1 MATNTRITRIIA
13 AVIGIIG
20 AVMLVGGGV
29 AWTMVSSQLADQ
41 NMTVSPYSEEN
52 PGKYAGEVVDGP
64 ITAWAQA
71 DVIDTHALEATG
83 GKTYAEMDRED
94 PVRPTAMNGALLR
107 GALFTSVLAFGVS
120 FMAGGVGLTLIL
132 LAAGLFVATKQPK
145 VATAAAPVVEREYAT
160 A

>member
-13 AVIGIIG
+13 AVVGAIG
-20 AVMLVGGGV
+20 AIMLIGGGI
-29 AWTMVSSQLADQ
+29 AWTMVSDQLAEQ
-41 NMTVSPYSEEN
+41 RMTVSPYSEED

-64 ITAWAQA
+64 LTAWAQA
-71 DVIDTHALEATG
+71 DVIDTHALESTG

-94 PVRPTAMNGALLR
+94 PARPTAMNGALLR

-120 FMAGGVGLTLIL
+120 FMAAGVGLTLIL
-132 LAAGLFVATKQPK
+132 LAAGLFAATKAPK
-145 VATAAAPVVEREYAT
+145 VAVAAAPVVEKEYAT